1 MRRQSYYYE
10 STINPSASII
20 ELSQLVDK
28 KTNSILFRDD
38 KTFINNQDEE
48 EKGDENYIED
58 FDYNTLDSKSMQ
70 DVPIL
75 TIAEEIAES
84 ETNIS

>member
-28 KTNSILFRDD
+28 KTTSILIRDD